1 MDVKDV
7 MHVLSAFKA
16 TPSSHHFALGAS
28 TDLSSLLSEDDHGT
42 EPVTWPQR
50 AAAQRE
56 QTQFLRTSD
65 WLLKSAF
72 YFSALQK
79 YFFLP
84 RKEIFTSHIPR
95 VKTRKVK
102 ISRNICRNTVNND
115 NTNPK
120 ANKASLRS

>member
-7 MHVLSAFKA
+7 MHVLSAFIV

-102 ISRNICRNTVNND
+102 ISRNVCRNTVNND